1 MSQHT
6 MKIHGQYVK
15 DFSFENPNSPF
26 LPSSEVP
33 NINVM
38 VNINSAKLEG

>member
-1 MSQHT
+1 MLQHK

-26 LPSSEVP
+26 LSSSKAP
-33 NINVM
+33 DINVM
-38 VNINSAKLEG
+38 VLQI